1 MENSEENILHWRK
14 VRRIFSSGEHCYTE
28 EYLAEELYN
37 RVREDSIDVTRQN
50 YNESNLSTRGHLSH
64 EVRMKT
70 P

>member
-1 MENSEENILHWRK
+1 MENSEENILHWRE
-14 VRRIFSSGEHCYTE
+14 VRRIFSIGEHCYTE
-28 EYLAEELYN
+28 ECLAEELYN

-64 EVRMKT
+64 EVRMMT